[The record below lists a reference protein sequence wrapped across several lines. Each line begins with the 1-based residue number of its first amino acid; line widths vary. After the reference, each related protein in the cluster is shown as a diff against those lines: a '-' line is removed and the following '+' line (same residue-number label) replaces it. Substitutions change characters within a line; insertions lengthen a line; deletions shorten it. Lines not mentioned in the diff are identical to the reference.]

1 MKQFRK
7 FLLKFIIYLTDQ
19 HLLYEDMVLKKHI
32 FPQKLDEQKLSYLLE
47 HARNHVP
54 IYKNLPLF
62 KSYKDFSKNKFVLKK
77 DLLKED
83 IWQAV
88 DMHYSKKDILG
99 KNPFLNMFK
108 LLTDFLIPI
117 STSGSTGKP
126 LHFYKNKRTGLIAL
140 FSWMEAVAYLGW
152 DEGASVM
159 TCWQQGSYM
168 KVGFPG
174 FISKII
180 GINFF
185 IFKRINKYSCR
196 KFIRKYK
203 LIKPEIL
210 QGFPSYLTEFANY
223 IKENN
228 IKLNHTPKLIVTC
241 GEVLTKNHKELI
253 NSVFKTEIYDVYANS
268 EAGALAVECKKH
280 KGYHI
285 LEDHILLENGKD
297 ESILMTTLEQFD
309 IPFIK
314 YELGDRGKIVYG
326 KCICGIVGHRIN
338 KIEGRTEDYF
348 YNRKGEKI
356 FASFLRQLT
365 LKANAKFGDII
376 QTIQFVQSDKYSI
389 KCKVKFSS
397 DVKESI
403 VKKFIRFTKAKIKLE
418 TQLDTNV
425 SIVDELIQKKG
436 KFKFLVREIN
446 Q

>member
-1 MKQFRK
+1 M
-7 FLLKFIIYLTDQ
+7 TDQ

-32 FPQKLDEQKLSYLLE
+32 FPQKLGEQQLLYLLN
-47 HARNHVP
+47 HSRNHVP
-54 IYKNLPLF
+54 IYKNLPMF
-62 KSYKDFSKNKFVLKK
+62 KSYEEFSKSKYVLKK
-77 DLLKED
+77 DVLKEN

-99 KNPFLNMFK
+99 KNPFLNLIK

-126 LHFYKNKRTGLIAL
+126 LHFFKNKRTGLIAL
-140 FSWMEAVAYLGW
+140 FSWIEAVKYLGW
-152 DEGASVM
+152 DEGAKVM

-168 KVGFPG
+168 KVGFPE

-185 IFKRINKYSCR
+185 LFKMINKRSCR

-203 LIKPEIL
+203 LIRPEIL
-210 QGFPSYLTEFANY
+210 QGFPSYLTEFAIY
-223 IKENN
+223 IKENK

-241 GEVLTKNHKELI
+241 GEVLTKNHKKLI

-268 EAGALAVECKKH
+268 EAGALAVECKQH
-280 KGYHI
+280 NGYHI
-285 LEDHILLENGKD
+285 LEDHILLENGPNY
-297 ESILMTTLEQFD
+297 SILLTSLEQFD
-309 IPFIK
+309 MPFIK

-326 KCICGIVGHRIN
+326 KCVCGIVGHRIK

-348 YNRKGEKI
+348 YNRKGDKI

-376 QTIQFVQSDKYSI
+376 QRTQFVQSDKYSI
-389 KCKVKFSS
+389 KCKVKLAEN
-397 DVKESI
+397 VKDAK
-403 VKKFIRFTKAKIKLE
+403 VKKFIRFVKTKIKLS
-418 TQLDTNV
+418 TKLDTNISV
-425 SIVDELIQKKG
+425 VDELIQKKG
-436 KFKFLVREIN
+436 KFKFLVREI
-446 Q
+446 